1 MFSHTNTHSSNPWIH
16 QGGNKIFRHFPA
28 SNKWVNLQKM
38 SQSLLNYV
46 SETSA
51 DLLERF
57 LFWVLRDEEVRGVH
71 FLRKYNE
78 KYFPL
83 KENVF
88 QIKTYIKRFQLRKV
102 KKYQLTEVAFFI
114 ATLAGKTR
122 LKTSWGQN
130 IFRYQ
135 YSPISDNVV
144 LHLKISHFQIFP
156 KKWNVRHKYHFP

>member
-1 MFSHTNTHSSNPWIH
+1 MFSQTNIHSSNPWIH
-16 QGGNKIFRHFPA
+16 QGGNKILRHFPA

-38 SQSLLNYV
+38 SQSSLNYV

-88 QIKTYIKRFQLRKV
+88 KIKAYIKRFQLRKV
-102 KKYQLTEVAFFI
+102 KKISINRGGLFYSNSCW
-114 ATLAGKTR
+114 
-122 LKTSWGQN
+122 LKTAWGQN
-130 IFRYQ
+130 SFR
-135 YSPISDNVV
+135 
-144 LHLKISHFQIFP
+144 
-156 KKWNVRHKYHFP
+156 

>member
-1 MFSHTNTHSSNPWIH
+1 
-16 QGGNKIFRHFPA
+16 
-28 SNKWVNLQKM
+28 M
-38 SQSLLNYV
+38 SQSSLNYV

-88 QIKTYIKRFQLRKV
+88 QIKAYIKSFQLRKV
-102 KKYQLTEVAFFI
+102 KKISINRGGLFI
-114 ATLAGKTR
+114 TTLAG
-122 LKTSWGQN
+122 
-130 IFRYQ
+130 
-135 YSPISDNVV
+135 
-144 LHLKISHFQIFP
+144 
-156 KKWNVRHKYHFP
+156 